1 LSSLLFN
8 VVLASAANATR
19 QEKRLNSTNA
29 VKKETK
35 DARDKR
41 QKTLSSKEATYN
53 TGGVGSFPG
62 LGRSPGGGNDNPLW
76 YSCLGNPMDRGAWQA
91 TAHRCHD
98 DSPIKPRKRDPL
110 FSEQTNYYINI

>member
-1 LSSLLFN
+1 M
-8 VVLASAANATR
+8 ASAANATR

-41 QKTLSSKEATYN
+41 QKMLSSKEAAYN
-53 TGGVGSFPG
+53 AGDVGSIPG

-76 YSCLGNPMDRGAWQA
+76 YSCQANPMEKGAWQA
-91 TAHRCHD
+91 IVHEVPKSLTQLSMRAQT
-98 DSPIKPRKRDPL
+98 
-110 FSEQTNYYINI
+110 FSN